1 MENLKGKLLIFV
13 TMMIFIVGSCK
24 KDNDLPAPGPM
35 GLTFEEVINAGGM
48 IDPPTVN
55 EAIDTTNIE
64 TNVNI
69 GHETY
74 NCTTITYDVNA
85 ASGGTGGFPLF
96 NPTADV
102 IYPGSM
108 LQGNSLNQAT
118 PNPIVVN
125 RAGGDLSID
134 ILDGNL
140 VSSFEVD
147 EVKKSTITNGINN
160 IIANATGTL
169 PANFNLK
176 VESIQSREEFALAL
190 GVDVDGAFL
199 DLESRLDYAYNS
211 DKSAFMVTLNQS
223 YYTISF
229 DLPTSLDELFAPSVT
244 PQQLANYVGVNNPAT
259 YISSVNYGR
268 IFYLLIE
275 SSSTQHA
282 LDVAVRS
289 AFNGVTTDV
298 EATLDINYF
307 NDLEEVT
314 YSVFAYGGDAAPT
327 FDATGVADIN
337 SLIDVLKQSTSL
349 GAAKPLSYVV
359 RNVSNNQ
366 IVATQLATTY
376 DVVECEPVGAQ
387 GTHPALA
394 HWTNHPLLEDFGPI
408 TAAYSDG
415 PEKQILVNAQ
425 GQWLRSTIDSSGEGQ
440 LEGPYEM
447 NGLPFASVG
456 ATCRIRGPL
465 TSLYVFNGLGNQY
478 AVLDING
485 NWSQIYQHSS
495 YFSGQSP
502 FLSVGVGA
510 IAYFEEFPNLP
521 ANAFPWGHTHY
532 MFNKPGNGY
541 AIVGWEPNSN
551 DQHFYDVA
559 DVNTDLEVQGKIDG
573 VGAALGFQYDTGSNF
588 DLGVLVMFNLA
599 GTAYVVRA
607 DFGNGVEVIGPFEL

>member
-1 MENLKGKLLIFV
+1 
-13 TMMIFIVGSCK
+13 MMIFILGSCK
-24 KDNDLPAPGPM
+24 KDNDMPDPNPM
-35 GLTFEEVINAGGM
+35 GLTFEEVISAGGT
-48 IDPPTVN
+48 IAPPTVS
-55 EAIDTTNIE
+55 EVIDTTNIE

-69 GHETY
+69 GNATY
-74 NCTTITYDVNA
+74 NCTTVTYDVNA

-118 PNPIVVN
+118 PNPIVVD
-125 RAGGDLSID
+125 RAGGSLSID

-147 EVKKSTITNGINN
+147 KVKKSTITDGINN

-199 DLESRLDYAYNS
+199 DIESTLDYAYSS

-229 DLPTSLDELFAPSVT
+229 DLPASLDDLFTPSVT
-244 PQQLANYVGVNNPAT
+244 PQQLSNYVGENNPAT

-275 SSSTQHA
+275 SSSTQHE

-298 EATLDINYF
+298 ETTLDINYF

-327 FDATGVADIN
+327 FDAVGVTDIN

-376 DVVECEPVGAQ
+376 DVVDCEQVGAH

-394 HWTNHPLLEDFGPI
+394 HWTNHPLLEGFGPI

-425 GQWLRSTIDSSGEGQ
+425 GQWLRSTIDSNGEGQ

-447 NGLPFASVG
+447 NGLPFTSVG
-456 ATCRIRGPL
+456 ATCRLRGPF
-465 TSLYVFNGLGNQY
+465 TSLYVFNELGNQY

-485 NWSQIYQHSS
+485 NWSQIHEHSA

-510 IAYFEEFPNLP
+510 IAYFEKFPMGL

-532 MFNKPGNGY
+532 MFNKPGNNY
-541 AIVGWEPNSN
+541 AVVGWEPNSN
-551 DQHFYDVA
+551 NQHFYNVA
-559 DVNTDLEVQGKIDG
+559 DVNTDLGVQGKIDG
-573 VGAALGFQYDTGSNF
+573 VGAALGFQYDTGSNI

-599 GTAYVVRA
+599 GTEYVVRA
-607 DFGNGVEVIGPFEL
+607 DLGNGVEVIGPFEL